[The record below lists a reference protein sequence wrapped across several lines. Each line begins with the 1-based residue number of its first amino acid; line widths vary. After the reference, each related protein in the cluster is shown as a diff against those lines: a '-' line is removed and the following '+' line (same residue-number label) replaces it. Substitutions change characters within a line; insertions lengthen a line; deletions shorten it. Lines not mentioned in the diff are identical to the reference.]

1 MGKIDR
7 STSENLFKEANQ
19 YIPGGVNSPVR
30 AFKSVGMSPIFVDHA
45 KGSKIYDVDENE
57 YIDYICS
64 WGPLILGH
72 SREEIINGFEEIAR
86 RGTSYGVP
94 TEIEVKMAKFIVEA
108 FPSIDMVRMVNS
120 GTEATMSALRVARG
134 YTKRNKIV
142 KFEGCYHGHSDALLV
157 KSGSGTITYGV
168 PTSPGVPADT
178 VKDTLVCT
186 YNDLESVKDTFKEY
200 GEDIAAI
207 IVEPVGGNMG
217 VVPGTQEFLQG
228 LRDICDQYETV
239 LIFDEVITGFRV
251 AFGGAQELYG
261 VKPDMT
267 CFGKIIG
274 AGLPVGAYGGK
285 KAIMEMVSPVGPVY
299 QAGTLSGNPL
309 AMFMGYRNLSFLK
322 EHEDVY
328 EKLEKLAI
336 KFEEGMN
343 KIIDKYNVPVT
354 VIRFKAMMSVF
365 FAKGEFKNFQD
376 VMKCD
381 TEKYAVF
388 FKEMLDNGILF
399 PPAQFE
405 GLFLSYSHTEDDIN
419 HTLISFEKAIKK
431 AFKIS
436 LVE

>member
-1 MGKIDR
+1 MEGLETKR
-7 STSENLFKEANQ
+7 SEEIFEEAKK

-30 AFKSVGMSPIFVDHA
+30 AFKSVGLNPIFVDRA
-45 KGSKIYDVDENE
+45 KGARIYDVDGNE

-72 SREEIINGFEEIAR
+72 SNEELIKGFEEVVS

-108 FPSIDMVRMVNS
+108 YPSIDMVRMVNS

-157 KSGSGTITYGV
+157 KSGSGTITFGV

-186 YNDLESVKDTFKEY
+186 YNDMESVEKIFKEQ
-200 GEDIAAI
+200 GEDIAAV

-217 VVPGTQEFLQG
+217 VVPATKEFLQY
-228 LRDICDQYETV
+228 LRDITKKYGSV

-251 AFGGAQELYG
+251 AFGGAQEVYG
-261 VKPDMT
+261 IEPDMT

-285 KAIMEMVSPVGPVY
+285 KEIMEMVSPVGPVY

-309 AMFMGYRNLSFLK
+309 AMFMGYRNLNILK
-322 EHEDVY
+322 ERPEIY
-328 EKLEKLAI
+328 ENLENMAI

-343 KIIDKYNVPVT
+343 KIIDELGVDVT
-354 VIRFKAMMSVF
+354 VIRFKAMLCTF
-365 FAKGEFKNFQD
+365 FAKGEFKNYND
-376 VMKCD
+376 VTKCD
-381 TEKYAVF
+381 TEKYAIF
-388 FKEMLDNGILF
+388 FREMLKNGVLF

-405 GLFLSYSHTEDDIN
+405 GLFLSAAHKEEDIN
-419 HTLISFEKAIKK
+419 KTLEVFKK
-431 AFKIS
+431 ALKVAFNK
-436 LVE
+436 

>member
-1 MGKIDR
+1 MQGLETKK
-7 STSENLFKEANQ
+7 SEAIFEEAKK

-30 AFKSVGMSPIFVDHA
+30 AFKSVGLSPIFVERA
-45 KGSKIYDVDENE
+45 KGSRIYDVDGNE

-72 SREEIINGFEEIAR
+72 SNEDLMEGFEDILK

-108 FPSIDMVRMVNS
+108 YPSIDMVRMVNS

-157 KSGSGTITYGV
+157 KSGSGTITFGV

-186 YNDLESVKDTFKEY
+186 YNDMKSVESIFREY
-200 GEDIAAI
+200 GNDIAAI

-217 VVPGTQEFLQG
+217 VVPATKEFLQG
-228 LRDICDQYETV
+228 LRRITKEYGSV

-251 AFGGAQELYG
+251 AFGGAQEVYDIE
-261 VKPDMT
+261 PDMT

-285 KAIMEMVSPVGPVY
+285 KEIMEMVSPVGPVY

-309 AMFMGYRNLSFLK
+309 AMFMGYKNLTILK
-322 EHEDVY
+322 EKPEVY
-328 EKLEKLAI
+328 DKLEKLAI
-336 KFEEGMN
+336 KFEAEMN
-343 KIIDKYNVPVT
+343 KVIQELDVEVT
-354 VIRFKAMMSVF
+354 VIRFKAMMCVF
-365 FAKGEFKNFQD
+365 FAKGEFKNYSD
-376 VMKCD
+376 VTKCD

-388 FKEMLDNGILF
+388 FKEMLRGGILF

-405 GLFLSYSHTEDDIN
+405 GLFLSAAHTEEDIEN
-419 HTLISFEKAIKK
+419 TIEVFKNALKV
-431 AFKIS
+431 AFNK
-436 LVE
+436 

>member
-1 MGKIDR
+1 MSKLN
-7 STSENLFKEANQ
+7 TSKSEAIFKEATK

-30 AFKSVGMSPIFVDHA
+30 AFKSVGMNPIFVERA
-45 KGSKIYDVDENE
+45 KGSKIYDVDKNE

-72 SREEIINGFEEIAR
+72 SREELINGFEDIVR

-134 YTKRNKIV
+134 YTGRNKIV

-157 KSGSGTITYGV
+157 KSGSGTITFGV
-168 PTSPGVPADT
+168 PKSPGVPADT

-186 YNDLESVKDTFKEY
+186 YNDLKSVEDTFKEY

-217 VVPGTQEFLQG
+217 VVPGKKEFLQG
-228 LRDICDQYETV
+228 LRDICDKYSSI

-251 AFGGAQELYG
+251 AFGGAQEIYK
-261 VKPDMT
+261 VEPDMT

-309 AMFMGYRNLSFLK
+309 AMFMGYRNLNLLK
-322 EHEDVY
+322 ENLNIY
-328 EKLEKLAI
+328 EQLENLAI
-336 KFEEGMN
+336 RLENGMN
-343 KIIDKYNVPVT
+343 KAIDELGVDVT
-354 VIRFKAMMSVF
+354 VVRFKAMMSVF
-365 FAKGEFKNFQD
+365 FAKGEFNNFTD
-376 VMKCD
+376 VTKCN
-381 TEKYAVF
+381 TEKYAIF
-388 FKEMLDNGILF
+388 FKEMLSNGILF

-405 GLFLSYSHTEDDIN
+405 GLFLSAAHTEEDIDKTVDVFRN
-419 HTLISFEKAIKK
+419 SLKV
-431 AFKIS
+431 AFNK
-436 LVE
+436 